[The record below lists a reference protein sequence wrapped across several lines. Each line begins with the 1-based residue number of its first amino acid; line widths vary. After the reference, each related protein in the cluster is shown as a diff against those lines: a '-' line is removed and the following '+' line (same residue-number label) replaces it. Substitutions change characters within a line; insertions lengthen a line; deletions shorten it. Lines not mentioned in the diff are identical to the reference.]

1 MIFVTVGRGMPFDR
15 LVKAVDK
22 LAPTLG
28 EEVFIQFGSSNYKPV
43 NAQCKDFLPFQDAE
57 AMMKKASIII
67 AHVGIGT
74 IIAVGRIGKPL
85 ILVPRWVKGEHFK
98 FDRQAELAKA
108 LEGRPGV
115 EVVYDMEKLAG
126 AIKRL
131 KEHPAVLKIDSPGE
145 GIIGAIDEFLETKA
159 GR

>member
-28 EEVFIQFGSSNYKPV
+28 EEVFIQLGSSAYQPV
-43 NAQCKDFLPFQDAE
+43 HARYKDFLTFSEAE
-57 AMMKKASIII
+57 EMMGNASIVI

-98 FDRQAELAKA
+98 FDRQVELAKA

-115 EVVYDMEKLAG
+115 EVVYDMEDLAG
-126 AIKRL
+126 G
-131 KEHPAVLKIDSPGE
+131 D
-145 GIIGAIDEFLETKA
+145 
-159 GR
+159 